1 MTKVLYIQS
10 YKRLCL
16 QIELNMSN
24 EIIRPNIVDLSALNT
39 QENNFSLAVF
49 KQIIY
54 RHWKP
59 ALAVGITAFTG
70 LFLFTAFQ
78 TPEYRSETLI
88 LLENPQNKE
97 SASVAP
103 NQAMQGQY
111 YSMTDLSTEI
121 YVLRSNSMVAK
132 AIEKL
137 KNSYPEISV
146 GEVVENLSIFQAANN
161 EVPTDVLVVSY
172 TDTDPEKTKAVL
184 EALGSTYI
192 DYSLEKQRSQATN
205 AIKFIDSQLPDAQAK
220 LDEAAK
226 EIRHFRQVHQLV
238 DPEESAMTA
247 GQARRDIELEIQQT
261 QIAIDLN
268 HKQRQELENQF
279 KELGQDSET
288 MLASSVLAED
298 SVYQNLASQ
307 LKELET
313 EYNLG
318 TVNFRDNYHV
328 MGNLKEQRKKLKN
341 LLQER
346 AEQVLG
352 KSISPEILERIVLT
366 PTYTDVSSSVDT
378 NTSGTSGTSSTANTS
393 STSAPA
399 NTSNS
404 STDGAST
411 DGAAAE
417 GESSKGSVRSN
428 VSGRT
433 NIRQFDSKLSSEGST
448 SSTLGALANRRL
460 ALENEAATLQSQL
473 ASLRREKARADEQFI
488 NIPALQQTFT
498 ELKRQVELK
507 SKSYNYLLERRQEL
521 EISEAE
527 ETAPWR
533 ILNAPFLPSK
543 PVAPN
548 IQQGLIQALVAG
560 GFLGIATAFIL
571 QQLDQSVKQVEEIKQ
586 ITRLPL
592 LGVIPKVAEPRIEAN
607 IQTTKRSYSYYSS
620 FTEGLR
626 SLAMNLR
633 YSVADDGQVKTLAIT
648 SSTSAEGKSTIS
660 YNLGVVLSE
669 LGLRVLVVDADLRK
683 PKLHKM
689 ARIKNE
695 VGLSDAV
702 TTEDPWTDYV
712 QSSSVD
718 NLDIV
723 TAGATSPNPIALLNS
738 QKMKQLL
745 REWEET
751 YDYVILDTPPIGVIA
766 DAKSLANEVDSIM
779 FVCAI
784 QRASRKSIGN
794 ALDVL
799 RQSQCDIAGV
809 VANMV
814 DPEFDYYAYSYYD
827 SYYNKSRRTQN
838 DTNTNPEDSKK
849 GLLQQF
855 RRR

>member
-1 MTKVLYIQS
+1 
-10 YKRLCL
+10 
-16 QIELNMSN
+16 MSN
-24 EIIRPNIVDLSALNT
+24 EIIRSDVVDLGALNT
-39 QENNFSLAVF
+39 QESGFSLAEF

-54 RHWKP
+54 RRWKP

-70 LFLFTAFQ
+70 FFLFTALQ

-88 LLENPQNKE
+88 LLENPQNKQ

-103 NQAMQGQY
+103 TEATTSQY

-121 YVLRSNSMVAK
+121 FVLRSNSMVAK
-132 AIEKL
+132 AVEKL
-137 KNSYPEISV
+137 KGRYPDLSV
-146 GEVVENLSIFQAANN
+146 GEVVGKLSIVQAANN
-161 EVPTDVLVVSY
+161 KIPTDVLVVSY
-172 TDTDPEKTKAVL
+172 IDTDPEKTKAVL
-184 EALGSTYI
+184 EALGETYI
-192 DYSLEKQRSQATN
+192 DYSLLKQRLQATN
-205 AIKFIDSQLPDAQAK
+205 AIKFIDGQLPDAQAE

-226 EIRHFRQVHQLV
+226 KIRHFRQVHQLV
-238 DPEESAMTA
+238 DPEVSAMTA
-247 GQARRDIELEIQQT
+247 GQERQGIALKIQET
-261 QIAIDLN
+261 QIEIDLN
-268 HKQRQELENQF
+268 RKQRQELENQF

-288 MLASSVLAED
+288 MFASSVLAED

-307 LKELET
+307 LKEVENQ
-313 EYNLG
+313 YNLS
-318 TVNFRDNYHV
+318 TINFRDNYHV
-328 MGNLKEQRKKLKN
+328 MGNLKEQRKKLKK

-366 PTYTDVSSSVDT
+366 PSYTDASSSINSSSSSVELGEAAID
-378 NTSGTSGTSSTANTS
+378 GAV
-393 STSAPA
+393 SAESAEPSQP
-399 NTSNS
+399 NNSPDQNS
-404 STDGAST
+404 S
-411 DGAAAE
+411 
-417 GESSKGSVRSN
+417 SKS
-428 VSGRT
+428 
-433 NIRQFDSKLSSEGST
+433 DSKLSSEGST
-448 SSTLGALANRRL
+448 SSTLGLLAQRKL
-460 ALENEAATLQSQL
+460 ELENEAATLQSQL
-473 ASLRREKARADEQFI
+473 ASLRREKARADEQFVS
-488 NIPALQQTFT
+488 IPSLQQEFT
-498 ELKRQVELK
+498 ELQRQVELK

-533 ILNAPFLPSK
+533 ILNDPFLPSK

-548 IQQGLIQALVAG
+548 IQQGLIQALIAG
-560 GFLGIATAFIL
+560 GFLGIAVAFIL
-571 QQLDQSVKQVEEIKQ
+571 QQLDQSVRQVEEIKQ

-607 IQTTKRSYSYYSS
+607 IHTTKQSYSYYSS

-633 YSVADDGQVKTLAIT
+633 YSVTDEGQLKTVAIT

-660 YNLGVVLSE
+660 YNLGIVLAE
-669 LGLRVLVVDADLRK
+669 FGRRVLVVDADLRK

-695 VGLSDAV
+695 TGLSDAV
-702 TTEDPWTDYV
+702 TTEAPWTDYV
-712 QSSSVD
+712 QLSGVD
-718 NLDIV
+718 NLDLI

-738 QKMKQLL
+738 EKMKQLIQ
-745 REWEET
+745 EWET
-751 YDYVILDTPPIGVIA
+751 AYDYVIMDTPPIGVIA
-766 DAKSLANEVDSIM
+766 DAKSLANEVDSM
-779 FVCAI
+779 LFVCAI
-784 QRASRKSIGN
+784 QRASRKSITN

-799 RQSQCDIAGV
+799 HQSQCEVAGV

-827 SYYNKSRRTQN
+827 SYYNKSRN
-838 DTNTNPEDSKK
+838 KNSNSNTDSENSKK

>member
-1 MTKVLYIQS
+1 
-10 YKRLCL
+10 
-16 QIELNMSN
+16 MSN
-24 EIIRPNIVDLSALNT
+24 EIIRSDVVDLGALNT
-39 QENNFSLAVF
+39 QESGFSLAEF

-54 RHWKP
+54 RRWKP

-70 LFLFTAFQ
+70 FFLFTALQ

-88 LLENPQNKE
+88 LLENPQNKQ

-103 NQAMQGQY
+103 TEATTSQY

-121 YVLRSNSMVAK
+121 FVLRSNSMVAK
-132 AIEKL
+132 AVEKL
-137 KNSYPEISV
+137 KGRYPDLSV
-146 GEVVENLSIFQAANN
+146 GEVVGKLSIVQAANN
-161 EVPTDVLVVSY
+161 KIPTDVLVVSY
-172 TDTDPEKTKAVL
+172 IDTDPEKTKAVL
-184 EALGSTYI
+184 EALGETYI
-192 DYSLEKQRSQATN
+192 DYSLLKQRLQATN
-205 AIKFIDSQLPDAQAK
+205 AIKFIDGQLPDAQAE

-226 EIRHFRQVHQLV
+226 KIRHFRQVHQLV
-238 DPEESAMTA
+238 DPEVSAMTA
-247 GQARRDIELEIQQT
+247 GQERQGIALKIQET

-268 HKQRQELENQF
+268 RKQRQELENQF

-288 MLASSVLAED
+288 MFASSVLAED

-307 LKELET
+307 LKEVENQ
-313 EYNLG
+313 YNLS
-318 TVNFRDNYHV
+318 TINFRDNYHV
-328 MGNLKEQRKKLKN
+328 MGNLKEQRKKLKK

-366 PTYTDVSSSVDT
+366 PSYTDASSSINSSSSSVELGEAAID
-378 NTSGTSGTSSTANTS
+378 GAV
-393 STSAPA
+393 SAESAEPSQP
-399 NTSNS
+399 NNSPDQNS
-404 STDGAST
+404 S
-411 DGAAAE
+411 
-417 GESSKGSVRSN
+417 SKS
-428 VSGRT
+428 
-433 NIRQFDSKLSSEGST
+433 DSKLSSEGST
-448 SSTLGALANRRL
+448 SSTLGLLAQRKL
-460 ALENEAATLQSQL
+460 ELENEAATLQSQL
-473 ASLRREKARADEQFI
+473 ASLRREKARADEQFVS
-488 NIPALQQTFT
+488 IPSLQQEFT
-498 ELKRQVELK
+498 ELQRQVELK

-533 ILNAPFLPSK
+533 ILNDPFLPSK

-548 IQQGLIQALVAG
+548 IQQGLIQALIAG
-560 GFLGIATAFIL
+560 GFLGIAVAFIL
-571 QQLDQSVKQVEEIKQ
+571 QQLDQSVRQVEEIKQ

-607 IQTTKRSYSYYSS
+607 IHTTKQSYSYYSS

-633 YSVADDGQVKTLAIT
+633 YSVTDEGQLKTVAIT

-660 YNLGVVLSE
+660 YNLGIVLAE
-669 LGLRVLVVDADLRK
+669 FGRRVLVVDADLRK

-695 VGLSDAV
+695 TGLSDAV
-702 TTEDPWTDYV
+702 TTEAPWTDYV
-712 QSSSVD
+712 QLSGVD
-718 NLDIV
+718 NLDLI

-738 QKMKQLL
+738 EKMKQLIQ
-745 REWEET
+745 EWET
-751 YDYVILDTPPIGVIA
+751 AYDYVIMDTPPIGVIA
-766 DAKSLANEVDSIM
+766 DAKSLANEVDSM
-779 FVCAI
+779 LFVCAI
-784 QRASRKSIGN
+784 QRASRKSITN

-799 RQSQCDIAGV
+799 HQSQCEVAGV

-827 SYYNKSRRTQN
+827 SYYNKSRN
-838 DTNTNPEDSKK
+838 KNSNSNTDSENSKK

>member
-1 MTKVLYIQS
+1 
-10 YKRLCL
+10 
-16 QIELNMSN
+16 MSN
-24 EIIRPNIVDLSALNT
+24 EIIRSDVVDLGALNT
-39 QENNFSLAVF
+39 QESGFSLAEF

-54 RHWKP
+54 RRWKP

-70 LFLFTAFQ
+70 FFLFTALQ

-88 LLENPQNKE
+88 LLENPQNKQ

-103 NQAMQGQY
+103 TEATTSQY

-121 YVLRSNSMVAK
+121 FVLRSNSMVAK
-132 AIEKL
+132 AVEKL
-137 KNSYPEISV
+137 KGRYPDLSV
-146 GEVVENLSIFQAANN
+146 GEVVGKLSIVQAANN
-161 EVPTDVLVVSY
+161 KIPTDVLVVSY
-172 TDTDPEKTKAVL
+172 IDTDPEKTKAVL
-184 EALGSTYI
+184 EALGETYI
-192 DYSLEKQRSQATN
+192 DYSLLKQRLQATN
-205 AIKFIDSQLPDAQAK
+205 AIKFIDGQLPDAQAE

-226 EIRHFRQVHQLV
+226 KIRHFRQVHQLV
-238 DPEESAMTA
+238 DPEVSAMTA
-247 GQARRDIELEIQQT
+247 GQERQGIALKIQET

-268 HKQRQELENQF
+268 RKQRQELENQF

-288 MLASSVLAED
+288 MFASSVLAED

-307 LKELET
+307 LKEVENQ
-313 EYNLG
+313 YNLS
-318 TVNFRDNYHV
+318 TINFRDNYHV
-328 MGNLKEQRKKLKN
+328 MGNLKEQRKKLKK

-366 PTYTDVSSSVDT
+366 PSYTDASSSV
-378 NTSGTSGTSSTANTS
+378 
-393 STSAPA
+393 
-399 NTSNS
+399 NS
-404 STDGAST
+404 SSSSVELGEAAI
-411 DGAAAE
+411 DGAASAE
-417 GESSKGSVRSN
+417 SVEPGQSNNSPDRNSSSKS
-428 VSGRT
+428 
-433 NIRQFDSKLSSEGST
+433 DSKLSSEGST
-448 SSTLGALANRRL
+448 SSTLGLLAQRKL
-460 ALENEAATLQSQL
+460 ELENEAATLQSQL
-473 ASLRREKARADEQFI
+473 ASLRREKARADEQFVS
-488 NIPALQQTFT
+488 IPSLQQEFT
-498 ELKRQVELK
+498 ELQRQVELK

-533 ILNAPFLPSK
+533 ILNDPFLPSK

-548 IQQGLIQALVAG
+548 IQQGLIQALIAG
-560 GFLGIATAFIL
+560 GFLGIAVAFIL
-571 QQLDQSVKQVEEIKQ
+571 QQLDQSVRQVEEIKQ

-607 IQTTKRSYSYYSS
+607 IHTTKQSYSYYSS

-633 YSVADDGQVKTLAIT
+633 YSVTDEGQLKTVAIT

-660 YNLGVVLSE
+660 YNLGIVLAE
-669 LGLRVLVVDADLRK
+669 FGRRVLVVDADLRK

-695 VGLSDAV
+695 TGLSDAV
-702 TTEDPWTDYV
+702 TTEAPWTDYV
-712 QSSSVD
+712 QLSGVD
-718 NLDIV
+718 NLDLI

-738 QKMKQLL
+738 EKMKQLIQ
-745 REWEET
+745 EWET
-751 YDYVILDTPPIGVIA
+751 AYDYVIMDTPPIGVIA
-766 DAKSLANEVDSIM
+766 DAKSLANEVDSM
-779 FVCAI
+779 LFVCAI
-784 QRASRKSIGN
+784 QRASRKSITN

-799 RQSQCDIAGV
+799 HQSQCEVAGV

-827 SYYNKSRRTQN
+827 SYYNKSRN
-838 DTNTNPEDSKK
+838 KNSNSNTDSENSKK